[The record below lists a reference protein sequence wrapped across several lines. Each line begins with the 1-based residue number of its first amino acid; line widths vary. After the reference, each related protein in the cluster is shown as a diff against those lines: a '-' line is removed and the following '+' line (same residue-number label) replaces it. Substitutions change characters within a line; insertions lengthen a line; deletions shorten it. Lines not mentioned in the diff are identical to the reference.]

1 MLHDW
6 WCKNKNAYFIAIKI
20 TCTFLQVFAMLQYYF
35 SILFQNI
42 CLNGDKNYVEI
53 WYNNY

>member
-1 MLHDW
+1 MIDDAKIKMHII
-6 WCKNKNAYFIAIKI
+6 FIAMKI